1 MEAEAKADDTDS
13 HGFQSDGVDAW
24 HVPLKDGEAS
34 KQMLGVL
41 GMVETALRD
50 RGRGEE
56 ATEEREREGE
66 TRVRASLKLSPSVSI
81 SEGLG
86 AVLVGMHSGGG
97 GMGEIVASRAVVR
110 SCCRGALVA
119 R

>member
-56 ATEEREREGE
+56 ATEERER
-66 TRVRASLKLSPSVSI
+66 
-81 SEGLG
+81 
-86 AVLVGMHSGGG
+86 GGG
-97 GMGEIVASRAVVR
+97 NSSACELEAESKCLNKRGVR
-110 SCCRGALVA
+110 CCARGHA
-119 R
+119 